1 MTGTTKKLYGS
12 VLLKAADI
20 FDTLARRGG
29 QSLQQLSSETGI
41 TSSNLSKIL
50 ETLMHIGYII
60 RDNDK
65 LYYLGSKFME
75 YQTQNIEAQRLL
87 AIARPY
93 LELLQKEV
101 DETVHLSV
109 LENNKVVYI
118 DKLEPKNKALY
129 MTSRV
134 GLSRPLY
141 STGMGKAVLGSFSN
155 DELEKYLSETELVPK
170 ARNTITDPD
179 LLKQNLELV
188 RQRGYSIDDEEQE
201 NDGYCIAVNL
211 DDNGRTVGALSVSFP
226 KFRYSEDY
234 ARKVITNIKKIK
246 SDIEN
251 QIK

>member
-1 MTGTTKKLYGS
+1 MTGATKKLYGN

-20 FDTLARRGG
+20 LDALSKQGG

-41 TSSNLSKIL
+41 SSSNLSKIL
-50 ETLMHIGYII
+50 ETLMYIGYII
-60 RDNDK
+60 RDKNR
-65 LYYLGSKFME
+65 LYYLGSKLME

-87 AIARPY
+87 AISKPY
-93 LELLQKEV
+93 LEQLQNLV

-134 GLSRPLY
+134 GLSRSLY
-141 STGMGKAVLGSFSN
+141 STGMGKAVLSSFSN
-155 DELEKYLSETELVPK
+155 EELEKYLSETQLVPK

-179 LLKQNLELV
+179 ILKQNLELI

-201 NDGYCIAVNL
+201 NDGYCIAVGIEN
-211 DDNGRTVGALSVSFP
+211 NSRVIGALSVSFP

-234 ARKVITNIKKIK
+234 AHKVIDSIKKTK
-246 SDIEN
+246 LEIET
-251 QIK
+251 QIN